1 MLGPCS
7 SAISADG
14 FLMIVVRCCRGSQEG
29 HPHCAAESRWHLEP
43 QVHRGNS
50 CQRLWPALLCPQVH
64 RYTWSSWLLLLA
76 GSFEKFHHHYH
87 GHLHAACTSSLLFPV
102 ALMTLVIM
110 RLAVL
115 FLTLPSSTLLHH
127 SGCDFMGD
135 VISVVQA
142 SACDF
147 MGDVMSVVQA
157 SRTKQR
163 EGHSC

>member
-1 MLGPCS
+1 
-7 SAISADG
+7 
-14 FLMIVVRCCRGSQEG
+14 
-29 HPHCAAESRWHLEP
+29 
-43 QVHRGNS
+43 
-50 CQRLWPALLCPQVH
+50 
-64 RYTWSSWLLLLA
+64 LLLA

>member
-1 MLGPCS
+1 MQYRLQAVAASNAWS
-7 SAISADG
+7 SAISHA
-14 FLMIVVRCCRGSQEG
+14 FLMVVVPCCRGSQEG
-29 HPHCAAESRWHLEP
+29 HPNCAAESWWHPEP
-43 QVHRGNS
+43 QVHRGDS
-50 CQRLWPALLCPQVH
+50 CQRLWPALFCPQVH

-76 GSFEKFHHHYH
+76 GSFEKFHHHYPS
-87 GHLHAACTSSLLFPV
+87 HLHAACTSSLLFPV

-142 SACDF
+142 S
-147 MGDVMSVVQA
+147 
-157 SRTKQR
+157 RTKQR